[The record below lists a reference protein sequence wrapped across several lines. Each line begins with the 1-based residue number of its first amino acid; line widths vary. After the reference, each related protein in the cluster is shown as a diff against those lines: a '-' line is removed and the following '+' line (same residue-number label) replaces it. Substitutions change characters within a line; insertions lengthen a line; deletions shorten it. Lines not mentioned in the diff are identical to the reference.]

1 MICLNQNFYILTD
14 TANIRKKVSKA
25 PCRKLLNINILTED
39 NLLIAFTERDSA
51 EVHRLRSDRFTKL
64 YAVNKVD
71 SHDIVRLIE
80 CFDLELKLKI

>member
-14 TANIRKKVSKA
+14 TANIRHKISKA
-25 PCRKLLNINILTED
+25 PCRKLLNINMLTED
-39 NLLIAFTERDSA
+39 NHLVAFTKKDSA
-51 EVHRLRSDRFTKL
+51 EVHLLRSEPFTKL
-64 YAVNKVD
+64 YTVNKVD